1 MSPLGP
7 SAGTFGYSGPD
18 HCASPGPVATSFQA
32 PWIRTPSPVCVCG
45 LKLPAMKISV
55 RGGAPPA
62 PEIAGPV
69 RTMIAGTLGRMQPR
83 CRLVC
88 RVIGWLC
95 LQARK
100 QPRCTLTLV
109 DGVDARHAVVVVRR
123 RDPSQLTKRRICHTQ
138 ATHPSASFLFCKDEA
153 SNDRSMWRLT
163 PVANVYRR
171 GDVLPAHR
179 SGQQSA
185 RHERVDAH
193 APLKKRVLALP
204 AHEIEVTFIW
214 I

>member
-95 LQARK
+95 LQARM

-138 ATHPSASFLFCKDEA
+138 ATHPSASFLFCKERTTGRCGDSHQSQMCTGA
-153 SNDRSMWRLT
+153 VMFFPRIAAGSSPPVTNALT
-163 PVANVYRR
+163 RTPPSKNVY
-171 GDVLPAHR
+171 LPCQR
-179 SGQQSA
+179 TKL
-185 RHERVDAH
+185 R
-193 APLKKRVLALP
+193 
-204 AHEIEVTFIW
+204 
-214 I
+214 